1 MYTGSC
7 KQSSTYRFSTSIC
20 STIATSEKC
29 VDDYAEW
36 TCLYLSLRIV
46 LLGPSVF
53 AGTFYPRFDTTFS
66 DRAVRQGTRVFA
78 MDLPEETDTLALGSP
93 FDRGELVSIEVT
105 LDAGLVA
112 KGKEQ

>member
-1 MYTGSC
+1 MDLSVPEPPHSVAWAKRVRWY
-7 KQSSTYRFSTSIC
+7 FL
-20 STIATSEKC
+20 STI
-29 VDDYAEW
+29 
-36 TCLYLSLRIV
+36 
-46 LLGPSVF
+46 
-53 AGTFYPRFDTTFS
+53 DTTFS

>member
-1 MYTGSC
+1 
-7 KQSSTYRFSTSIC
+7 
-20 STIATSEKC
+20 
-29 VDDYAEW
+29 
-36 TCLYLSLRIV
+36 
-46 LLGPSVF
+46 
-53 AGTFYPRFDTTFS
+53 
-66 DRAVRQGTRVFA
+66 